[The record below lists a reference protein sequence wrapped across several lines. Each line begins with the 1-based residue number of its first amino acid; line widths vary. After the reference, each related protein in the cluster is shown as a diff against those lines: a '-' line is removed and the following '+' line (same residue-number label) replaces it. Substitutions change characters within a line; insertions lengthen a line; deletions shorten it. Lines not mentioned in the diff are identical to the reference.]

1 MNKIIALLL
10 FVFLLSCNNNEK
22 NKSSNTHTIK
32 VVEAHGYVV
41 PQDSIQQPKTI
52 PAGIPTTIKAGQPK
66 FALTNT
72 NIHPAGIPTV
82 IMAGTPRI
90 CTPGQDTFLLPKTVP
105 AIDSTFVAGVPETV
119 IAKDMANKDQN
130 PQNFS
135 TYGKLQGLKHGTI
148 RCILEDKS
156 GNLWFG
162 TDGGVSKYDGKSFTT
177 FTDKEG
183 LANNTVWSILE
194 DKSGNLWFGTDGGVS
209 KYDGKSFTTFTDK
222 EGLANNSV
230 RSILEDKSG
239 NLWFGTD
246 GGGVSKYDGNC
257 VDDIINGTNIYPRT
271 QQDLKKNKK
280 DLVKSFTTFTD
291 KEGLANNTVW
301 SILEDKSGNLWFGT
315 YGGGVSKYDGK
326 SFTTFTDKEGLAN
339 NSVLSMLEDKSGNLW
354 FGTDGGGV
362 SKYDGKSFTTFTD
375 KEGLANNTV
384 LSMLEDKSGNLWF
397 GTRFGICKLTLAKLV
412 ALRPAQGDNGVYSIK
427 ADEIIF
433 KNYTYGDGFLGIG
446 VNGGKTMLQAKDG
459 IIWIGANDRLTAVH
473 PENMLPDTIAPN
485 IQLTTIEL
493 FNENIAWANLE
504 NKKDSILTLG
514 NGVSVSNF
522 NFDGLTKWYTLPD
535 NLSLAYNNNYL
546 TFNFIGITMMQPKKV
561 KYQYILE
568 GLDENWSAITNKTS
582 APYGNLPHGNY
593 TFKVKAMNSEGYWSA
608 PFEYKFTIRP
618 PFWQTWWFRSL
629 VGLLII
635 SSVWYYIKSREKKLV
650 AEKIILEKTVEERT
664 EELVQKNIVV
674 EQQKN
679 LVEEKHKE
687 ITDSINYAE
696 RIQRALLASKKMLD
710 ENLSNYFI
718 LFKPKDV
725 VSGDFYWATKLSNNN
740 FVLVNADSTGHGVPG
755 AIMSIVN
762 IASLK
767 EASLQGITSPD
778 LLLNETRRLVIENLK
793 NDGSAE
799 GGKDGMD
806 GSLLSFD
813 FKNNILHCASANN
826 PIWVIRNVSSSAVE
840 NKHELIEIKA
850 DRLPIGKH
858 DRDKEP
864 FTLHT
869 LNLQKGDVVYTLTDG
884 FPDQFGGANGKKFK
898 HKQLQNLLL
907 AMANE
912 PMETQKQKLNDV
924 FDNWKGNLE
933 QVDDVCLIGVR
944 V

>member
-194 DKSGNLWFGTDGGVS
+194 DKSGNLWFGTDGG
-209 KYDGKSFTTFTDK
+209 
-222 EGLANNSV
+222 
-230 RSILEDKSG
+230 
-239 NLWFGTD
+239 
-246 GGGVSKYDGNC
+246 GVSKYDGNC

-280 DLVKSFTTFTD
+280 DLV
-291 KEGLANNTVW
+291 
-301 SILEDKSGNLWFGT
+301 
-315 YGGGVSKYDGK
+315 
-326 SFTTFTDKEGLAN
+326 
-339 NSVLSMLEDKSGNLW
+339 
-354 FGTDGGGV
+354 
-362 SKYDGKSFTTFTD
+362 KSFTTFTD